1 MRKFGSAACKS
12 WASRF
17 RRRGFWR
24 DEKGVTIV
32 EFAAVAAPFFF
43 TLFAVLEVATIFFG
57 SSALETGVQE
67 AARMIRTRELQLSGG
82 GLEEFRAKL
91 CEEATGLISC
101 GSKLNID
108 VRTYPSFADADMDPP
123 VDSEGNPL
131 PGSFIPGGPLD
142 VVVVRAYYVWDVHT
156 PFLGV
161 LLGNIGST
169 NSRLLLS
176 TAAFRNEPS

>member
-1 MRKFGSAACKS
+1 
-12 WASRF
+12 
-17 RRRGFWR
+17 
-24 DEKGVTIV
+24 
-32 EFAAVAAPFFF
+32 
-43 TLFAVLEVATIFFG
+43 
-57 SSALETGVQE
+57 
-67 AARMIRTRELQLSGG
+67 MIRTRELQLSGG

>member
-57 SSALETGVQE
+57 GA
-67 AARMIRTRELQLSGG
+67 GG
-82 GLEEFRAKL
+82 G
-91 CEEATGLISC
+91 
-101 GSKLNID
+101 
-108 VRTYPSFADADMDPP
+108 AD
-123 VDSEGNPL
+123 DSHQG
-131 PGSFIPGGPLD
+131 
-142 VVVVRAYYVWDVHT
+142 
-156 PFLGV
+156 
-161 LLGNIGST
+161 
-169 NSRLLLS
+169 
-176 TAAFRNEPS
+176 AAIERRRP